1 MKGLLSI
8 FILILSISSEIN
20 TSQPECD
27 LCLTIVEAVET
38 FIDNGDTVDQI
49 IDQVNN
55 ICESLGIFESICNGI
70 VEDKINQI
78 IDDILDNNPPFS
90 ICKGFG
96 FCDDPDTTTTAPPPP
111 SMYIFP
117 HKCLT

>member
-1 MKGLLSI
+1 MECSLSI
-8 FILILSISSEIN
+8 IFTILLIFSGTEA
-20 TSQPECD
+20 SQPECD

-55 ICESLGIFESICNGI
+55 ICESLGLFESICNGI

-111 SMYIFP
+111 SINLYIFSFV
-117 HKCLT
+117 